1 MLITIVADTKKE
13 LDYKFDALKKRI
25 EGQSM
30 KIRRAD
36 FMMEECFDSCLLPLA
51 KINKE
56 LAKKSHR
63 NQCVTKALR
72 AAKKHGYVEVF
83 MRDESRYVRI
93 SPDGLKYIRST
104 QKDAL
109 DVDKRAAMKRR
120 IKGEQGRLTR
130 VETTLCMCRAAGIQ
144 PAKEASIKLIDV
156 LDPEQDAAQT
166 FMNDFF
172 YDKGLL
178 FLSDEISATIKTST
192 TMGEEYTLGQSR
204 LVGIVINRTGISF
217 LYCTLDKLMRW
228 VVSYEQRRVS
238 AVMELLKSSSL
249 AATDEDFAT
258 ICNMSPKCIVIG
270 KTCAIVPKIITGD
283 KYGKAIDS
291 TDIIKMLRQVIKEEP
306 TYKKGNYIATA
317 RIAQHYP
324 TAVKNAGIVLQ
335 NLLKEGMPGLED
347 TDERN
352 LWLCK
357 NCRTFSTVQ
366 EAVSFLESL
375 KCE

>member
-1 MLITIVADTKKE
+1 
-13 LDYKFDALKKRI
+13 
-25 EGQSM
+25 M

-291 TDIIKMLRQVIKEEP
+291 TDIIKTHNATRLLTLTNSQQGRQENSVDSKLPE
-306 TYKKGNYIATA
+306 
-317 RIAQHYP
+317 
-324 TAVKNAGIVLQ
+324 
-335 NLLKEGMPGLED
+335 
-347 TDERN
+347 
-352 LWLCK
+352 
-357 NCRTFSTVQ
+357 
-366 EAVSFLESL
+366 
-375 KCE
+375 